1 MSLRAVV
8 VDDEHIARARM
19 RRLLQV
25 VGVNAIEVIGECVN
39 VAELHELAADCEID
53 VVFLDIKMPD
63 GSGFDALAQW
73 PGKKPMV
80 VFVTAYGEFGPE
92 AYEQRAIDYL
102 MKPLSADRLRDT
114 VERLTLLAKR
124 WDDQAGPEVV
134 IGAER
139 IPLQIG
145 NRTRLVPVDR
155 INLVKSDGNYLDI
168 VTSEGTY
175 TLRST
180 LTEFQSRLDPAKFM
194 RVHRSA
200 IVRVAAI
207 REIEPVR
214 SSRFKVVLEGG
225 KSVNSGRNFREKVQ
239 LLITRQ
245 DKGNSK
251 AG

>member
-1 MSLRAVV
+1 MTLRAVI

-25 VGVNAIEVIGECVN
+25 VGANTIDVIGECVN
-39 VAELHELAADCEID
+39 VAELHDLAADSEID
-53 VVFLDIKMPD
+53 VVFLDIKMPG

-73 PGKKPMV
+73 PGKRPMV

-102 MKPLSADRLRDT
+102 MKPLSAERLRDT
-114 VERLTLLAKR
+114 VERITLLAKR
-124 WDDQAGPEVV
+124 WDDQAGPQAVA
-134 IGAER
+134 GTER

-155 INLVKSDGNYLDI
+155 INLVKADGNYLDI
-168 VTSEGTY
+168 ITSEGNY

-180 LTEFQSRLDPAKFM
+180 LTEFQSRLDPAIFM

-214 SSRFKVVLEGG
+214 SSRFRIVLLG
-225 KSVNSGRNFREKVQ
+225 KMSVTSGRNFREKVQ
-239 LLITRQ
+239 LLLTQ
-245 DKGNSK
+245 KSK
-251 AG
+251 ADARPR